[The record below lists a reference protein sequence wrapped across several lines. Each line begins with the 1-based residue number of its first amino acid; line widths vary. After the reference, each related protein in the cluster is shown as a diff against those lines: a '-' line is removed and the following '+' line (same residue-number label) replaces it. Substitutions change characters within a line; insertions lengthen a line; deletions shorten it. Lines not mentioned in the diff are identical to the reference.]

1 MKRAAKIINNFGYP
15 NCYLVSVGRLC
26 LSDLD
31 TQQPN
36 ILVQATSLPW
46 SRQGFSLRA
55 PRGGTGYG
63 KGQTC
68 SYSHEAFR

>member
-1 MKRAAKIINNFGYP
+1 MKRAAKIVNKLGSP
-15 NCYLVSVGRLC
+15 NCYLVSDGLFC

-46 SRQGFSLRA
+46 SHPGFSLRE
-55 PRGGTGYG
+55 PIGETGYG
-63 KGQTC
+63 KAQTC
-68 SYSHEAFR
+68 SCNHEVFQ